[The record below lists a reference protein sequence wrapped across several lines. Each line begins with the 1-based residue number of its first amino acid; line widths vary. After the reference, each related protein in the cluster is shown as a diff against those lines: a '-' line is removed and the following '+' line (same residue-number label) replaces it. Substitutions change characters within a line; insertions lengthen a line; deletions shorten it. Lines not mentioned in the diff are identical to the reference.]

1 METKKYDKLR
11 KKMKSKDFEGK
22 NKGLDKWLWNFSF
35 LGNISSIFFATF
47 LVYPALLK
55 AITLNLMTGMWGI
68 ALAIGLTL
76 IFLTIFEIIKRYFI
90 RNFSNDYVTNDR
102 KVKFKTLSW
111 LVISLVV
118 VVLSFYLSISG
129 SKNLASTSS
138 IKNAIVQTEISSQTD
153 SITAVYDVQ
162 KQIYIDDNEALE
174 GIISW
179 KTKGLIISVIKQ
191 FSEPYSFDFS
201 DHLFVCYGYGG
212 HFGYKYSDHYNSF
225 FGRFNYQ
232 SKKISPIVG
241 MDGYL
246 GLEYRIYE
254 LPFIFGID
262 YKPFFEFST
271 RQYFR
276 LQLGDV
282 AFAVKYRF

>member
-1 METKKYDKLR
+1 MKYILT
-11 KKMKSKDFEGK
+11 F
-22 NKGLDKWLWNFSF
+22 F
-35 LGNISSIFFATF
+35 L
-47 LVYPALLK
+47 LLM
-55 AITLNLMTGMWGI
+55 INTSYSQNYTQ
-68 ALAIGLTL
+68 AIGFRGGYT
-76 IFLTIFEIIKRYFI
+76 
-90 RNFSNDYVTNDR
+90 SGVTYR
-102 KVKFKTLSW
+102 
-111 LVISLVV
+111 
-118 VVLSFYLSISG
+118 
-129 SKNLASTSS
+129 
-138 IKNAIVQTEISSQTD
+138 Q
-153 SITAVYDVQ
+153 
-162 KQIYIDDNEALE
+162 YIDDNEALE